1 MIVLDSVVFLANRR
15 MARMGMI
22 ATRLCLLDV
31 IRWMYRRTLGWL
43 MLNVCKWEYGGK
55 LTLTPCFR
63 CSSQRQNV
71 KGVNESERFTHN
83 TMYFEIEARSTLLV
97 GQLLGC

>member
-1 MIVLDSVVFLANRR
+1 MSRR
-15 MARMGMI
+15 WMARMGDYEYKIMPQTSI
-22 ATRLCLLDV
+22 LV
-31 IRWMYRRTLGWL
+31 YWMYRRTLGWL
-43 MLNVCKWEYGGK
+43 MINVCKWEYGGK

-83 TMYFEIEARSTLLV
+83 TMYFKIEARSTLLV